1 MTAAPILEV
10 RDLRAGYGPLTVLD
24 GVSLSLPA
32 GRCLAVL
39 GPNGAGK
46 TTLLRAI
53 TGLRRAQ
60 SGAVLYRGRD
70 VTRLPA
76 ERLPRLGL
84 SLVPEGR
91 DLFGSMSVED
101 NLLLGTYSRKD
112 GKAAEAIERV
122 YNLFPRLAERRA
134 QAAATM
140 SGGEQQMLAVGRA
153 LVLDPA
159 VLLLDEPSLGL
170 APLIVQEIMGV
181 ISRLRDSGVSVL
193 LVEQNARA
201 ALDVADSAFVLE
213 GGRVAL
219 EGAAA
224 DLRRDERVARIYLGG
239 GATA

>member
-239 GATA
+239 ATA